1 VRQRAMS
8 RATLIPG
15 LTATEHRIA
24 MLVARGD
31 GNNQIAAALALR
43 PKTVEWHLT
52 NVYRKLGIRTRT
64 HLAIAVLAR
73 TGGRPAPDEGPPEKP

>member
-1 VRQRAMS
+1 M
-8 RATLIPG
+8 RATSRTTPLPG

-31 GNNQIAAALALR
+31 GNDQIAAALALSR
-43 PKTVEWHLT
+43 KTVEWHLT

-73 TGGRPAPDEGPPEKP
+73 TGGRPAGEERSEKP